1 MLDPLKNKKPISRST
16 TKSMIF
22 HHKGRRFRSI
32 LHILMSQWKRIS
44 LQDLQTK
51 FDTNLSDE

>member
-1 MLDPLKNKKPISRST
+1 MLDPLKNKKPISRRT

-32 LHILMSQWKRIS
+32 LHILMSQLKIVS
-44 LQDLQTK
+44 LQDLQTML
-51 FDTNLSDE
+51 DTNLSDD